1 MSDKWLSAQNF
12 ERSFHL
18 VSAINTVSIHS
29 KLEAAGIDD
38 SARLADVEEA
48 QEYLVRF
55 LRTLSPMVRDPG
67 GTSEGLVDGADPR
80 LGDLARG
87 FLAAQTERPAATS
100 LYGVSPEEICRLVES
115 SEPSDQEKLLVCLRD
130 LRGLLEQHIRADA
143 AEVFGEA

>member
-38 SARLADVEEA
+38 STRLADVEEA
-48 QEYLVRF
+48 QEYLIRF
-55 LRTLSPMVRDPG
+55 LRTLSPMIRDSG
-67 GTSEGLVDGADPR
+67 RTSEALVDGPDPR

-87 FLAAQTERPAATS
+87 FLAAQTERPATTS
-100 LYGVSPEEICRLVES
+100 LSGVSPDEICRLIES
-115 SEPSDQEKLLVCLRD
+115 SEPSDQGKLLVCLRD